1 MNFKK
6 LAKNLGLEEDEF
18 LEFVELFV
26 EVGTSDLDKL
36 QTAIAEGSAE
46 SAANAAHSL
55 KGAAGNLG
63 LIELYEIAKEI
74 EEKAR
79 NEILDG
85 TIDAVR
91 IIKEKLDLIM
101 KTLKARHGT

>member
-6 LAKNLGLEEDEF
+6 LATNLGLKEDEF

-36 QTAIAEGSAE
+36 QTAIAEGNAE
-46 SAANAAHSL
+46 SAANAAHSI
-55 KGAAGNLG
+55 KGASGNLG
-63 LIELYEIAKEI
+63 FMELYEIAKEI

-91 IIKEKLDLIM
+91 IIKEKLDLIV
-101 KTLKARHGT
+101 KTLKAGHGT